1 MIDIKTAIESNSELI
16 HLLKIIQSFKLHDSW
31 LCAGCLR
38 NYLWDY
44 LSHGDLNKS
53 IYFSD
58 IDVIFYDKN
67 ISYQET
73 LNIEKTIKERYPHYN
88 WEVRNQYLMHKHSP
102 HTKRYTSSKDAVSKF
117 PEKCTAIAA
126 RLSENGQ
133 VECYAPYGYEDII
146 HFKVAP
152 TPHFLEDSERL
163 KVYQERIK
171 KNNWQKTWP
180 QLSFESI
187 KQIEEP

>member
-1 MIDIKTAIESNSELI
+1 MIDIKNIIESSPELME
-16 HLLKIIQSFKLHDSW
+16 LLKIIRSFKLPDAW

-44 LSHGDLNKS
+44 FSHADLNKS

-73 LNIEKTIKERYPHYN
+73 FNIEKTIKERYPYYN
-88 WEVRNQYLMHKHSP
+88 WEVRNQYDMHKHSP
-102 HTKRYTSSKDAVSKF
+102 HSKRYTSSKDAVSKF

-126 RLSENGQ
+126 RLDENGQ

-146 HFKVAP
+146 HFKVSP
-152 TPHFLEDSERL
+152 TPHFLADSDRL
-163 KVYQERIK
+163 RIYQERVTK
-171 KNNWQKTWP
+171 KNWQKTWP
-180 QLSFESI
+180 QLS
-187 KQIEEP
+187 IEGIEQN